1 MDSLAFPIAVSPG
14 LDESQE
20 NQLSHPIIL
29 LVEDHEDSLLLLSCI
44 LEPLNCK
51 IITASDGLMA
61 LSLAQ
66 AEVPDLILLDI
77 LLPCID
83 GVEVITQLRQSPKTC
98 DIPII
103 ALTALA
109 RGEDQERILQAGAN
123 AYLRKPYLLGKLETI
138 IQSFLPALKK
148 ASPV

>member
-1 MDSLAFPIAVSPG
+1 MDSLAFPIAASPG
-14 LDESQE
+14 VDESKE
-20 NQLSHPIIL
+20 NQINQSIIL

-51 IITASDGLMA
+51 IVTASDGLMA
-61 LSLAQ
+61 LSIAQ

-77 LLPCID
+77 LLPGIS
-83 GVEVITQLRQSPKTC
+83 GVEVITQLRQSPKTR

-103 ALTALA
+103 AVTALA

-123 AYLRKPYLLGKLETI
+123 AYLRKPYLLCKLETI
-138 IQSFLPALKK
+138 IQSFLPTLKK
-148 ASPV
+148 TSLV